1 MKSYIQNVELIRTIR
16 TFFPGGFDGEAGG
29 ARQGAVCS
37 TRLCAW
43 ARGRP
48 HGWLRGA
55 GAKGQP
61 HGQGRRCARADG
73 GGAQGPEVARR
84 GQERRHIG
92 PEAGG
97 AARSSDARTRG
108 AAKGGAHCAQRRRR
122 RMHREEEEEE
132 AAAARVEKTI

>member
-1 MKSYIQNVELIRTIR
+1 LKSYIQNVELIRTIR
-16 TFFPGGFDGEAGG
+16 TFFSGGFDGEAGG

-61 HGQGRRCARADG
+61 HGQGRRCARAS
-73 GGAQGPEVARR
+73 GGAQGPEAARR

-122 RMHREEEEEE
+122 RMR
-132 AAAARVEKTI
+132 R